1 MTTARFLACNVAVGE
16 ICECMLLLICR
27 EQYCRGCAAAGVSTK
42 MAAPTATLEIADSKF
57 EAFVRPASSKEEAVS
72 FQAELKRL
80 FPGSAHVPIGWVCS
94 LGGGEHMRWSDDDGE
109 PEPASIGHILT
120 AEIESMIPATDGTA
134 IVVVRHFGH
143 RLLGVTCGRLSQCY
157 ESVAELALHRHLHP
171 IDDEPMVKEVLQV
184 DKNVYGLAAGD
195 TEVILNVVSDPKKQ
209 LLDQIVAEVE
219 FEGFKGSKD
228 EELPRKQN
236 LQADGVEEGIIPVY
250 RYPGNYRGDEWQTF
264 PFSPT
269 CKMIKDNV
277 ENALL
282 PLWDQRMNHAVTNFY
297 RSGTDFI
304 DHHSDKDLDLDR
316 TGVIVSVSL
325 GEERILELR
334 RRAEPRDITRIVLPH
349 GSMLV
354 LGPISNKYF
363 THSILQKEDSS
374 APRLSLTM
382 RNVKTF
388 LDTKSGRLFGQ
399 GVAAKTLDEVRSA
412 IAVENMLLVASST
425 AGAAFALSPRFS
437 IRNMKAKEALLFGT
451 TYALSVYSCKLLV
464 KAFMKRKE
472 EREACAFFSKA
483 SVSGTKY

>member
-1 MTTARFLACNVAVGE
+1 MTAPT
-16 ICECMLLLICR
+16 
-27 EQYCRGCAAAGVSTK
+27 
-42 MAAPTATLEIADSKF
+42 APTATLEVADSNF
-57 EAFVRPASSKEEAVS
+57 QAFLRPAFSKEDAVS
-72 FQAELKRL
+72 FQTELKNR
-80 FPGSAHVPIGWVCS
+80 FPDAAHIPVGWLCS

-109 PEPASIGHILT
+109 PEPASIGHILA
-120 AEIESMIPATDGTA
+120 AEIETMIPTTDGLA
-134 IVVVRHFGH
+134 VAVVRHFGH

-157 ESVAELALHRHLHP
+157 ESVAELALHRYLHP
-171 IDDEPMVKEVLQV
+171 NAGEGPMVKEVLQV

-195 TEVILNVVSDPKKQ
+195 TEVILDVVSDSEKK
-209 LLDQIVAEVE
+209 LLEQIVNEVE

-236 LQADGVEEGIIPVY
+236 LMAEGVEEGIIPVY

-269 CKMIKDNV
+269 CKMIKDSV
-277 ENALL
+277 EDALL
-282 PLWDQRMNHAVTNFY
+282 PLWDQRMNHAVTNLY

-354 LGPISNKYF
+354 LGPLSNKYF
-363 THSILQKEDSS
+363 THSILKKKDSTG
-374 APRLSLTM
+374 PRLSLTM

-399 GVAAKTLDEVRSA
+399 GVAAKTLEEVRRA
-412 IAVENMLLVASST
+412 TAVENMLLVTSSA
-425 AGAAFALSPRFS
+425 AGAAVALSPRFS
-437 IRNMKAKEALLFGT
+437 AQSMKAKEALLFGT
-451 TYALSVYSCKLLV
+451 AYALTVYSCKLLV
-464 KAFMKRKE
+464 KAFAKKRE
-472 EREACAFFSKA
+472 EREARAFFSKA

>member
-1 MTTARFLACNVAVGE
+1 MTAPT
-16 ICECMLLLICR
+16 
-27 EQYCRGCAAAGVSTK
+27 
-42 MAAPTATLEIADSKF
+42 APTATLEVADSNF
-57 EAFVRPASSKEEAVS
+57 QAFLRPAFSKEDAVS
-72 FQAELKRL
+72 FQTELKNR
-80 FPGSAHVPIGWVCS
+80 FPDAAHIPVGWLCS

-109 PEPASIGHILT
+109 PEPASIGHILA
-120 AEIESMIPATDGTA
+120 AEIETMVPSTDGLA
-134 IVVVRHFGH
+134 VAVVRYFCH

-157 ESVAELALHRHLHP
+157 ESVVELALHRHLHP
-171 IDDEPMVKEVLQV
+171 NDDKPMVKEVLQV

-209 LLDQIVAEVE
+209 LLDQIVSEVE

-236 LQADGVEEGIIPVY
+236 LQADGVEEGVIPVY

-264 PFSPT
+264 PFSST
-269 CKMIKDNV
+269 CKMIKDSV
-277 ENALL
+277 EDALL
-282 PLWDQRMNHAVTNFY
+282 PLWDQRMNHAVTNLY

-325 GEERILELR
+325 GEERVLELR

-363 THSILQKEDSS
+363 THSILRKEDSS
-374 APRLSLTM
+374 GPRLSLTM

-388 LDTKSGRLFGQ
+388 LDAKSGRLFGQ
-399 GVAAKTLDEVRSA
+399 GVTTKTLEELNRTTA
-412 IAVENMLLVASST
+412 IENMLLVASSA
-425 AGAAFALSPRFS
+425 AGAAVALSPRFS
-437 IRNMKAKEALLFGT
+437 IRSMKAKEALLFGT
-451 TYALSVYSCKLLV
+451 TYALTVYSCKLLV
-464 KAFMKRKE
+464 KAFVKRKE
-472 EREACAFFSKA
+472 EREARTFFSKA